1 VLYPLTFPIGLSVVA
16 QVLVAV
22 VLGWILELYRGAR
35 KPGTQRGDTLMLDL
49 GLGLASFAATVLW
62 FSVSLQI
69 AF

>member
-22 VLGWILELYRGAR
+22 VLSWICVELYRGTR
-35 KPGTQRGDTLMLDL
+35 NPGIQRGDALTLDL
-49 GLGLASFAATVLW
+49 GLAAVTATVFW

-69 AF
+69 LF